1 MPHPIGR
8 EGGPNLYAYVLNNPL
23 SFFDRFGLNPEEDV
37 DTKTQTV
44 ESSSE
49 AVSSNE
55 SVNSNGSSKDSALDR
70 DRREQNR
77 SSTVWQRVKEFTS
90 AVAHSFWSP
99 EDHILDR
106 DDDLRQTGIDAFKGG
121 PNLYAYV
128 LNNPLSFF
136 DRFGLNP
143 EEDVDT
149 TTQTVK
155 SSGEA
160 VSSNESV
167 NSNGSSKDSAIDRDR
182 REQNRPPSAWQRV
195 KEFTS
200 AVAHSF
206 WSPEDHILDRD
217 DDLRQT
223 GIDAFNGNYSNIAER
238 WNQMDSLSRVRF
250 TGNCVGLACSLFP
263 VARAASGFKYGVK
276 YCQKTYNI
284 GKRILSTELKA
295 TRQINN
301 HQKLSEIVKGF
312 TKHALNRA
320 IEREVS
326 PKAIIDALKN
336 PLKITS
342 VKIDPRGR
350 PSQKFIGRYAEVA
363 INPEIKFIISVNPTG
378 TKKVK
383 KLLREVSQ

>member
-1 MPHPIGR
+1 MPGGGRGAIALELYEEHYVPVHDHLGHICALLDPSGEVVETYRYSVFGEERIYDAQNQLKTEALSPWRYAGKRHDAESGFIYFGLRYYDPLSNVWLTPDPIGR
-8 EGGPNLYAYVLNNPL
+8 E
-23 SFFDRFGLNPEEDV
+23 
-37 DTKTQTV
+37 
-44 ESSSE
+44 
-49 AVSSNE
+49 
-55 SVNSNGSSKDSALDR
+55 
-70 DRREQNR
+70 
-77 SSTVWQRVKEFTS
+77 
-90 AVAHSFWSP
+90 
-99 EDHILDR
+99 
-106 DDDLRQTGIDAFKGG
+106 GG

-223 GIDAFNGNYSNIAER
+223 GIDAFNGNYANIAER

-284 GKRILSTELKA
+284 GTRVLKTQLISKGLSSAKGATKKNTQLPKGHMWETASPFKNKTAQELHEAFIK
-295 TRQINN
+295 
-301 HQKLSEIVKGF
+301 KGYVPF
-312 TKHALNRA
+312 GKDALNGLGNY
-320 IEREVS
+320 IN
-326 PKAIIDALKN
+326 PKNLRQYH
-336 PLKITS
+336 
-342 VKIDPRGR
+342 IDP
-350 PSQKFIGRYAEVA
+350 KKIGRYREPNHVDVMRPKEYSGPLKKKRFSYAED
-363 INPEIKFIISVNPTG
+363 
-378 TKKVK
+378 
-383 KLLREVSQ
+383 